1 MRAVSKSINIVS
13 LFILI
18 NFLSLS
24 TPAQANQNLERI
36 LLQLS
41 SVERTALTDD
51 QVSLTGEEGQY
62 KGRFLVKASV
72 SQAWDV
78 LTDYSNFPKYLPNV
92 VSVEVLE
99 TNENKTI
106 FEQIQSTK
114 VLFFNQETRLR
125 IAVTKTE
132 FSKINFNLIEGGL
145 KSLEGSW
152 EIVPVTVG
160 DEVNPSYVLIT
171 HTVKVEPDSNV
182 PVNLF
187 YSIYRDSLKQSLE
200 ATKAEIE
207 KRTSLVSY
215 PLR

>member
-1 MRAVSKSINIVS
+1 MQAVTKSLNLLSV
-13 LFILI
+13 FILI
-18 NFLSLS
+18 NFLFLS
-24 TPAQANQNLERI
+24 TPAQANQNLEQI

-41 SVERTALTDD
+41 GVERTALADD

-62 KGRFLVKASV
+62 QGRFLVKASV

-78 LTDYSNFPKYLPNV
+78 LTDYSNFPEYLPDV

-99 TNENKTI
+99 TNDNQII

-125 IAVTKTE
+125 ISVTQDE
-132 FSKINFNLIEGGL
+132 SSKINFSLIEGGL

-152 EIVPVTVG
+152 ELLPVTVG
-160 DEVNPSYVLIT
+160 DEANPSYVLIT
-171 HTVKVEPDSNV
+171 HTVKVEPDSDV
-182 PVNLF
+182 PANLF

-200 ATKAEIE
+200 ATKTEIE
-207 KRTSLVSY
+207 KRSRL
-215 PLR
+215 